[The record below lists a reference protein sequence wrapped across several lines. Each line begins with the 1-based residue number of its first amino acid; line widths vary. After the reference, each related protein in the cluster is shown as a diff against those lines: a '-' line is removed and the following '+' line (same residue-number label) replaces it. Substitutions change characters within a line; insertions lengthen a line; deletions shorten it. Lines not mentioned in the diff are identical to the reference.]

1 MNRQGVS
8 SEHNIIYESLSN
20 DTDSASLN
28 TSIYIYTIYTKVNK
42 LEYKGIQSE
51 TIVNWGNGE
60 KNLNVG
66 DTCKMAVQNTD
77 R

>member
-51 TIVNWGNGE
+51 TIVNWGKGE
-60 KNLNVG
+60 NNLNVG